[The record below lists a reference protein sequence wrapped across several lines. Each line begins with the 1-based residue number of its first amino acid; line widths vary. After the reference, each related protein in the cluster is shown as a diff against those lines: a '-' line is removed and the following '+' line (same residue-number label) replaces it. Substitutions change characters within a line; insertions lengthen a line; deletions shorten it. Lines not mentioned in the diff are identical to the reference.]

1 MLTLTTTTTRTET
14 RRDNGEAHEVRH
26 LISHTIDGRGFVTV
40 GGSHIQV
47 SDPYGEDSRREFV
60 YYSDSGAV
68 LDAIV
73 DYVAALH
80 REVGRAAGRGDL
92 EANRS
97 AQCQAERLRRIAGA
111 MGLAYSAPIP
121 ATEKEAN

>member
-14 RRDNGEAHEVRH
+14 LRDNAAAPDVRN
-26 LISHTIDGRGFVTV
+26 LVSHTIDGRGLVTV
-40 GGSHIQV
+40 GGSHIQI
-47 SDPYGEDSRREFV
+47 SDPYGEESRREFI

-80 REVGRAAGRGDL
+80 REVIRAVDRGDL

-111 MGLAYSAPIP
+111 MGQVYSAPTS
-121 ATEKEAN
+121 ATVEG

>member
-1 MLTLTTTTTRTET
+1 MLKLTTTTTRTET
-14 RRDNGEAHEVRH
+14 RRDSGCNPEVRH
-26 LISHTIDGRGFVTV
+26 LISHAIDGRGLVTV
-40 GGSHIQV
+40 GGSHIQI

-60 YYSDSGAV
+60 YFSDSGAV

-80 REVGRAAGRGDL
+80 REVIRAVDRGDL

-111 MGLAYSAPIP
+111 MGHLYCAPAP
-121 ATEKEAN
+121 AVVEG

>member
-14 RRDNGEAHEVRH
+14 LRDNAAAPDVRN
-26 LISHTIDGRGFVTV
+26 LVSHTIDGRGLVTV
-40 GGSHIQV
+40 GGSHIQI
-47 SDPYGEDSRREFV
+47 SDPYGEESRREFI

-80 REVGRAAGRGDL
+80 REVIRAVDRGDL

-111 MGLAYSAPIP
+111 MGLTYGAPIS
-121 ATEKEAN
+121 ATVEAE

>member
-14 RRDNGEAHEVRH
+14 RRDSGDDSEVRH
-26 LISHTIDGRGFVTV
+26 LISHTIEGRGLVTV
-40 GGSHIQV
+40 GGSHIQI

-80 REVGRAAGRGDL
+80 REVIRAADRGDL
-92 EANRS
+92 EVNRS
-97 AQCQAERLRRIAGA
+97 AQYQAERLRRIAGA
-111 MGLAYSAPIP
+111 MGHFYSAPVP
-121 ATEKEAN
+121 AAVEG